1 MEPIPA
7 PAGWHPDPTGRF
19 EFRYFNGERWTSDVS
34 VHGQRFVDQVGP
46 AAPQPGWVSGAP
58 ITRPPSRGFAVASF
72 VVGLASLAIGW
83 VPFVFVLGVAGAVT
97 AIVFG
102 FIALGRV
109 RREQATGRSFAIAG
123 MALSVAALGVSVLG
137 FFLTRSVMREF
148 DQFLDI
154 GPHTA
159 QIDSCVTTDGL
170 VTLDGSI
177 TNDDDVTH
185 TYTIVVSYS
194 ADGDVLETDEK
205 TVRSVAPGE
214 TATFH
219 ATAFVTGERV
229 QCAIDA
235 VNGPNPF
242 TPNP

>member
-1 MEPIPA
+1 MEPNPA
-7 PAGWHPDPTGRF
+7 PADWHPDPTGRF

-34 VHGQRFVDQVGP
+34 LHGQRYVDQAGP
-46 AAPQPGWVSGAP
+46 AAPQQGWGLAAP
-58 ITRPPSRGFAVASF
+58 MTRPPSRGFAVASF
-72 VVGLASLAIGW
+72 VVGLASLVIGW
-83 VPFVFVLGVAGAVT
+83 APFVFVLGAAGAIT

-102 FIALGRV
+102 FIALGRG
-109 RREQATGRSFAIAG
+109 RRQQATGRSFAIAG

-185 TYTIVVSYS
+185 SYTIVVSYN
-194 ADGDVLETDEK
+194 ADGDVLDTDEA
-205 TVRSVAPGE
+205 TVRSLAPGN

-219 ATAFVTGERV
+219 TTAFVTGERV

-235 VNGPNPF
+235 VNGPTPF
-242 TPNP
+242 KPNP

>member
-1 MEPIPA
+1 M

-34 VHGQRFVDQVGP
+34 LHGQRFVDQAGP
-46 AAPQPGWVSGAP
+46 AAAQQGWGLAASM
-58 ITRPPSRGFAVASF
+58 TRPPSRGFAVASF
-72 VVGLASLAIGW
+72 VVGLASLLIGW
-83 VPFVFVLGVAGAVT
+83 VPFVFVLGAAGAIT

-102 FIALGRV
+102 LIALGRV
-109 RREQATGRSFAIAG
+109 RREATGRSFAIAG
-123 MALSVAALGVSVLG
+123 IALSVAALGVSVFG

-148 DQFLDI
+148 NQFLDI

-185 TYTIVVSYS
+185 SYTLVVSYN
-194 ADGDVLETDEK
+194 ADGDVLDTDEA
-205 TVRSVAPGE
+205 TVRSLAPGN
-214 TATFH
+214 TAKFH
-219 ATAFVTGERV
+219 TTAFVTGERV

-235 VNGPNPF
+235 VHGPTPFSPNP
-242 TPNP
+242 